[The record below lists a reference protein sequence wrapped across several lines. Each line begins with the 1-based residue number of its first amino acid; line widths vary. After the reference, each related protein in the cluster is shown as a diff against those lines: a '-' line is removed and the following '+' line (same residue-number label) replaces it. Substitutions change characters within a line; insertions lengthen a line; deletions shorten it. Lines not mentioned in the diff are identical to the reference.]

1 MSSKRMRFFRFR
13 LRTLLLVMAVFSVG
27 LSIWHQFQHYR
38 SLAHEHHYLSLLA
51 GYKAM
56 EIQGSNRDRS
66 TMETVYPFWEKSI
79 QHSQLADHYMRV
91 TKRPWNMFL
100 QPPTVGALAPLPKQD
115 AALQAWWQN
124 NVADHV
130 AYNGLES
137 NWGSYNNDAVSNR
150 NLALLN
156 VRPASFN
163 RFLALTHPELF
174 DEP

>member
-1 MSSKRMRFFRFR
+1 MSSKRMRFFSFR
-13 LRTLLLVMAVFSVG
+13 LRTLLLVMALFAVG
-27 LSIWHQFQHYR
+27 LSVWRQVQHCQ
-38 SLAHEHHYLSLLA
+38 SLAHEHHYLSLQA

-66 TMETVYPFWEKSI
+66 TMETVYPFWEQSI

-100 QPPTVGALAPLPKQD
+100 QPPTARALAPLPKQD

-130 AYNGLES
+130 AYNGLER
-137 NWGSYNNDAVSNR
+137 NWGSYQDDAVGNR

-163 RFLALTHPELF
+163 RFLALTEPELF